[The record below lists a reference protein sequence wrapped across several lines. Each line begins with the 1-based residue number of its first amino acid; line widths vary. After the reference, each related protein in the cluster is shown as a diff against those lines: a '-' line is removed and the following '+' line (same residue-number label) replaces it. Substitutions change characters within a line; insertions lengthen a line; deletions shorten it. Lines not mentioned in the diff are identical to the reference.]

1 MAGTEIITTDEM
13 RRADDAAIRAGTP
26 GLTLMHRAG
35 SAVAGRA
42 LALSGEGP
50 ILVLCGPG
58 NNGGDGF
65 VAARVLAEA
74 GRDVAVALLGDRDA
88 LTGDA
93 AAAAAEW
100 PGPVADAAEAEPR
113 GFTLVVDALF
123 GAGLSRPLDG
133 AAASLVE
140 RVNGG
145 RAGPGGRRTL
155 GPRRRYRPGGRQRG
169 DRDRDGDLRA
179 A

>member
-1 MAGTEIITTDEM
+1 M

-42 LALSGEGP
+42 LALCGEGR

-74 GRDVAVALLGDRDA
+74 GRDVAVALLGDRAA

-123 GAGLSRPLDG
+123 GPACRGRSTARRPPWSNG
-133 AAASLVE
+133 STRRACRSWRSTYPRASTAIPAWRAAAW
-140 RVNGG
+140 
-145 RAGPGGRRTL
+145 
-155 GPRRRYRPGGRQRG
+155 
-169 DRDRDGDLRA
+169 
-179 A
+179 